1 MGKRKTDDSEVS
13 LNKRRRPDRISVFH
27 SSTPEEHNILEESN
41 VEKEESNVLVSNQ
54 QWGLYIDDVIQSEW
68 WISPSSLFNFMM
80 KDPLLDW
87 LKGRPVRDNEK
98 VFDVRSLELNPSSLE
113 FNSNEQEPIEPI
125 EMDEPA
131 SDANFRDYILG
142 KGLEFES
149 KVVGYL
155 FNKYKN
161 NVRQVSFNK
170 DDIKL
175 RSKYNETIELMK
187 GGCPIIVQ
195 AVLHDM
201 DNALFGCADLLV
213 RSDWLGV
220 IIKEFNDSDKNIK
233 HKAIGIGKKNFHY
246 RVIDIKFKTL
256 GLKADGIGLLNAG
269 TIPACKAQVMIY
281 NRIIGKIQKYEPD
294 ECYLLGRGYK
304 YSSKDEVYTSNNC
317 FDRLGTIFPHSS
329 DDCYND
335 RIAAGIKWKRDLKID
350 GEKWQILP
358 KPSRIELYPNMNN
371 HYDFP
376 YHSLKT
382 ELANKIN
389 DITTLWYCGVKNRE
403 FAFKKGIT
411 SWRDKKCSAKLLGV
425 NGPKIG
431 SILQKMLNLNHG
443 VYGNALII
451 PEKIKNNWYNWR
463 SKHQRLEFYIDF
475 ENFNSIIDNF
485 STFPLKTNIGEFIFM
500 AGVGYINHDKEWTY
514 KCFYAKEITLNA
526 EHDMFDE
533 LHKYVAGIC
542 KKWKT
547 KDPVFYHWGNAEK
560 HLYEKM
566 IERHSSFLRNKK
578 WIPPKFCDFVNIMKA
593 EPILIKGVMS
603 FGLKDVGNGM
613 NKLGLIDLS
622 WPADINGQDAMIQSL
637 YMYQFSDASENNDT
651 SENNDERELD
661 SNPKFKDIIDY
672 NEIDCKMMCEII
684 NRLRL

>member
-1 MGKRKTDDSEVS
+1 MGKRKTEEANVS
-13 LNKRRRPDRISVFH
+13 SNKRHRSDRIIIA
-27 SSTPEEHNILEESN
+27 SSNSEETN
-41 VEKEESNVLVSNQ
+41 NQ
-54 QWGLYIDDVIQSEW
+54 QWGLYINGIIQSEW
-68 WISPSSLFNFMM
+68 WISPSSLFNFML

-98 VFDVRSLELNPSSLE
+98 VFEPSIEPLDS
-113 FNSNEQEPIEPI
+113 NSNEPDPIQL
-125 EMDEPA
+125 DEPV
-131 SDANFRDYILG
+131 SSANFRDYILN

-155 FNKYKN
+155 FDKYKN

-175 RSKYNETIELMK
+175 LSKYNETIELMK

-195 AVLHDM
+195 AVLHDV

-220 IIKEFNDSDKNIK
+220 IIKEFSGSDKNLK
-233 HKAIGIGKKNFHY
+233 HKAVGIGKRHYHY

-256 GLKADGIGLLNAG
+256 GLNTDGVGLLNAG
-269 TIPACKAQVMIY
+269 TIPACKAQVILY

-304 YSSKDEVYTSNNC
+304 YSSKDETYTSNNC
-317 FDRLGTIFPHSS
+317 FDRLGTVFPHGK
-329 DDCYND
+329 DDSYND
-335 RIAAGIKWKRDLKID
+335 RIAAGIKWKRELKID
-350 GEKWQILP
+350 GEKWQIFP
-358 KPSRIELYPNMNN
+358 KPSRPELYPNMNN

-376 YHSLKT
+376 YHNIKT
-382 ELANKIN
+382 ELADKIN
-389 DITTLWYCGVKNRE
+389 DITNLWYCGVKNRE

-411 SWRDKKCSAKLLGV
+411 SWRDKKCSAKLLGI

-431 SILQKMLNLNHG
+431 NILQKMLNLNHG
-443 VYGNALII
+443 VYGNLSII
-451 PEKIKNNWYNWR
+451 PAKIKNNWYNWR

-500 AGVGYINHDKEWTY
+500 AGIGHINSDKEWVY

-533 LHKYVAGIC
+533 LHKYVAKIC
-542 KKWKT
+542 KEWKDN
-547 KDPVFYHWGNAEK
+547 DPVFYHWGNAEK

-566 IERHSSFLRNKK
+566 IERHSSFLRKKK
-578 WIPPKFCDFVNIMKA
+578 WRPPKFCDFVNIMKA

-613 NKLGLIDLS
+613 NKLGLIDLA
-622 WPADINGQDAMIQSL
+622 WPAAINGQDAMIQSL
-637 YMYQFSDASENNDT
+637 DMYHCSQTCLRTDISRERNNEDL
-651 SENNDERELD
+651 S

-672 NEIDCKMMCEII
+672 NEIDCRMVCEII